1 MTTPAQP
8 WTDPADLLAEL
19 ADIDALTAEV
29 FGGDVP
35 LRDRVATLVA
45 DWDDN
50 NEAVAC
56 YKDAIVVEARAL
68 TVTRRVHQR
77 RGIA

>member
-35 LRDRVATLVA
+35 LRDRVAALVA
-45 DWDDN
+45 DWQDSD
-50 NEAVAC
+50 EALAC
-56 YKDAIVVEARAL
+56 CRDTAMTEARAFA
-68 TVTRRVHQR
+68 VGRRIYQR
-77 RGIA
+77 HGIA